1 MYNPEQKQII
11 LKNSFG
17 VSYHVFYESGRGLC
31 LRMLSDSYVWSRGFV
46 LASQAVDDFSVT
58 LDKDDFF
65 HFVFQST
72 DGSIMYGHGRHGQ
85 IEIKPILSSKDTTP
99 WQKHVSLLISGD
111 TVLVFYKIRYS
122 GRHLISMQSIKN
134 NVISKP
140 IAIDYT
146 DGSSS
151 SYIVLLD
158 NDERCHLFY
167 TTSGSSKTHLIYRQ
181 MKDDCSIFN
190 APKTIYSSDG
200 DILFPSAISDSE
212 NQIHLLFQVHLDTTY
227 EILYKNVSSV
237 KSIQTL
243 YKSLTPSGY
252 TGLIYKSGTLYS
264 YRVSGSEMMLR
275 LSRDGGKSW
284 LDEHPMQFK
293 SGGQLTCFSY
303 STNLK
308 KERKNFYSSEV
319 PGDFSHGY
327 RLALLNDEMPE
338 VADTPI
344 HKNTTTTVTDNL
356 QPNKYTARDREKL
369 HPNVENYENKTDDPF
384 TKKIENRILQLQ
396 NITENMQRDLTKQW
410 LLFRDF
416 EKKLDK
422 ISSSYRDYPKNYQND
437 NEFESESER
446 ELDPAPE
453 LERKTKKQKSEI
465 EFGYASKPDYEP
477 DFENESKHGSEYE
490 PKYKSE
496 YKSEYELRADYGFE
510 PEYESETDY
519 EFESANESG
528 NDYEF
533 ESANE
538 SGNDYGFESEYES
551 GTDYE
556 SEI

>member
-46 LASQAVDDFSVT
+46 LAPQAVNDFSVT

-122 GRHLISMQSIKN
+122 GRHLISMQSIKS

-140 IAIDYT
+140 VAIDYT
-146 DGSSS
+146 DGSDS

-158 NDERCHLFY
+158 NDEKCHLFY
-167 TTSGSSKTHLIYRQ
+167 TTSGSSRMHLLYRQ

-212 NQIHLLFQVHLDTTY
+212 NQIHLLFQAHLDTAY
-227 EILYKNVSSV
+227 EILYKNISSIKTV
-237 KSIQTL
+237 QTL

-252 TGLIYKSGTLYS
+252 TGLIYKSDLLYS
-264 YRVSGSEMMLR
+264 YRVSGSDIMCR

-284 LDEHPMQFK
+284 SDELPMQFK
-293 SGGQLTCFSY
+293 SGGQLTCFTY

-308 KERKNFYSSEV
+308 KERKTFYVSEV

-327 RLALLNDEMPE
+327 RLALLNDETPE
-338 VADTPI
+338 VTDTPS
-344 HKNTTTTVTDNL
+344 HRNTTATALDNF
-356 QPNKYTARDREKL
+356 QPNEHIAKDRKKL
-369 HPNVENYENKTDDPF
+369 IPNAENFENKTDDPF

-410 LLFRDF
+410 LLFRDL

-422 ISSSYRDYPKNYQND
+422 ISSSCRDYPASYQNES
-437 NEFESESER
+437 EFESESQR
-446 ELDPAPE
+446 ELEPSPE
-453 LERKTKKQKSEI
+453 PERKPKKLKSEN
-465 EFGYASKPDYEP
+465 EFGYASEPDFEPDFEYESRYDS
-477 DFENESKHGSEYE
+477 DFENESRYDSEHE
-490 PKYKSE
+490 PEYKSGYKSE
-496 YKSEYELRADYGFE
+496 YKSKYK
-510 PEYESETDY
+510 SETSMVVDDDFY
-519 EFESANESG
+519 EHSDG
-528 NDYEF
+528 LR
-533 ESANE
+533 
-538 SGNDYGFESEYES
+538 
-551 GTDYE
+551 
-556 SEI
+556 